1 MNYTNGFDMDAILS
15 ALDGRVGWR
24 SESPSARSFESFH
37 ALCTED
43 NLSEVWP
50 KDNAAGLTLSE
61 YKDNLKED
69 VIQRCLSSVFSE
81 PEYIEQV
88 LLHNR
93 LENSVDQSFDN
104 QSLFCGIR
112 LKVAK
117 DFEKSVWIKNLTLLF
132 NGVRTFNIYTFKKGT
147 SAAIKTKSVTT
158 VANVP
163 TAIDIS
169 SDNWIF
175 NYGTDKSDVY
185 YIGYFQDDLS
195 TVKALREQ
203 VSMNRFK
210 MFDAVYMQ
218 APKLTGSTL
227 DQSKVAYD
235 YTPYGLTAEVHSFR
249 DYTKTIVSNPSLFD
263 EVIGL
268 SMVYRVLEEIV
279 TTTRSNAT
287 ERKLSE
293 TQELELKHYLYGS
306 IPAMGVAKITGLN
319 DVISQKIDQVRKTF
333 NPKPKAQTI
342 SVC

>member
-1 MNYTNGFDMDAILS
+1 MNYTNGFDMDAILPV
-15 ALDGRVGWR
+15 LTDRVGWR

-50 KDNAAGLTLSE
+50 KDNTAGTTFSE
-61 YKDNLKED
+61 YKDTLKED
-69 VIQRCLSSVFSE
+69 VIQRCLSSVFNE

-93 LENSVDQSFDN
+93 LENSVDQSFEN

-112 LKVAK
+112 LKLAQ
-117 DFEKSVWIKNLTLLF
+117 DFNISAWFKNLTLYF
-132 NGVRTFNIYTFKKGT
+132 DGVKTFNIYAFKKGT
-147 SAAIKTKSVTT
+147 SAAIHTKSVTS
-158 VANVP
+158 VANAP
-163 TAIDIS
+163 TVIDLS

-175 NYGTDKSDVY
+175 NYSASDVF
-185 YIGYFQDDLS
+185 YIGYFQDDLG
-195 TVKALREQ
+195 TVKALRET

-218 APKLTGSTL
+218 SPKVTGNTM
-227 DQSKVAYD
+227 DQSRVSYD
-235 YTPYGLTAEVHSFR
+235 FTPYGLTAEVHSFR

-279 TTTRSNAT
+279 TTTRSNGT
-287 ERKLSE
+287 ERVLKDANAAI
-293 TQELELKHYLYGS
+293 ELKHYLYGAV
-306 IPAMGVAKITGLN
+306 PAMGVAKIAGLN
-319 DVISQKIDQVRKTF
+319 DVINAKLEMVRRSF
-333 NPKPKAQTI
+333 NPKPKIQTV